1 MPKTLHVENGDIMF
15 TSRLFL
21 VTFLLVFALF
31 AFPGFSFSAQEQ
43 RTALVI
49 GNGSY
54 ESAQLRNSVNDAKD
68 MTEALRR
75 LGFTVIFKQNAK
87 QKDMERAIRSF
98 GKRLRKDGGIGLFYY
113 AGHGMQIEGR
123 NYLIPIDAEIETESD
138 VKFETVDAGRVLGK
152 MEDAGNDLNIVI
164 LDACRNNPFA
174 RIFRSVS
181 QGLAKMDAPT
191 GSIVAYATAP
201 GSVAADG
208 TSRNGLYTSM
218 LLKHMATPGLGIE
231 EVFKKVRID
240 VMNESGKKQVPW
252 ESSSLIGDFYF
263 NKTRSIAVL
272 HRPALKEKEAPVKRK
287 KLRKERDKDIAII
300 NEFLL
305 SDGRSDESLRGLLTS
320 IFSQQSA
327 KFKLS
332 SSRATSNSH
341 DILIKGKVLSVIKD
355 KVVDK
360 EAKEAQQG
368 AAMMKNILKSFG
380 SMSDGKMPLSNLD
393 IPVPTAEAKSV
404 VKVRVLISASYVHD
418 DGFFSE
424 TAVAEKTVPENKAG
438 QAARDLA
445 FEATKTAGSVL
456 FEKLSGMKSAY
467 AKEKPREQSKNRYV
481 DIKDSNKRNSN
492 TVDSAA
498 DGLHREW

>member
-1 MPKTLHVENGDIMF
+1 MMLKCRILWIITLQ
-15 TSRLFL
+15 TSI
-21 VTFLLVFALF
+21 LLSLSNL
-31 AFPGFSFSAQEQ
+31 SFSAQEQ

-68 MTEALRR
+68 MTEALRN
-75 LGFTVIFKQNAK
+75 LGFTVIYKQNAK
-87 QKDMERAIRSF
+87 QKDMERAIRNF
-98 GKRLRKDGGIGLFYY
+98 GKKLRKHGGIGLFYY
-113 AGHGMQIEGR
+113 AGHGMQIDGR

-152 MEDAGNDLNIVI
+152 MEDAGNGLNIVI

-208 TSRNGLYTSM
+208 VSENGLYTSM

-231 EVFKKVRID
+231 EVFKKVRIG

-252 ESSSLIGDFYF
+252 ESSSLTGDFYF
-263 NKTRSIAVL
+263 NPTRSIAVL
-272 HRPALKEKEAPVKRK
+272 HRPTQKKKEVTVQQKMG
-287 KLRKERDKDIAII
+287 RKERDRDVAII
-300 NEFLL
+300 NEFILP
-305 SDGRSDESLRGLLTS
+305 DGRRDESLRGLLTS
-320 IFSQQSA
+320 IFSQHST

-332 SSRATSNSH
+332 SGRSTSGNH
-341 DILIKGKVLSVIKD
+341 DILIKGKVLGVTKD
-355 KVVDK
+355 RIVDK

-368 AAMMKNILKSFG
+368 ANMMKSILKSFG

-418 DGFFSE
+418 DDFYSQ
-424 TAVAEKTVPENKAG
+424 TAVATKTVSEDKAD
-438 QAARDLA
+438 ATVLELT
-445 FEATKTAGSVL
+445 FEATKTAGSIL
-456 FEKLSGMKSAY
+456 FDKLNGMKVSS
-467 AKEKPREQSKNRYV
+467 AKEPQTDYSPKRRKRSDSYRN
-481 DIKDSNKRNSN
+481 DSNISNS
-492 TVDSAA
+492 DEEI
-498 DGLHREW
+498 HQKW